1 MSDPCNA
8 PLEIERKFLI
18 RRPDE
23 SVLAQIPGAV
33 KYEIEQIYLPET
45 ADGEHPRI
53 RRRVGPRGEEC
64 FYTVKRK
71 ITAVTR
77 VEHEHS
83 ISPHQYAALA
93 AGQQRPMVI
102 RKTRWCLPSGDHTAE
117 VDIYP
122 FWQSTAVVEVELGSE
137 KEDFE
142 LPAVLS
148 VIREVTGETRFL
160 NRDMARELMLTGRVK
175 EEI

>member
-1 MSDPCNA
+1 MSNQEKM

-23 SVLAQIPGAV
+23 AKLAEIPGAV
-33 KYEIEQIYLPET
+33 KYEIEQIYLPEN
-45 ADGEHPRI
+45 AQGEHPRI
-53 RRRVGPRGEEC
+53 RRRVGPRGVEC

-77 VEHEHS
+77 VEQENS
-83 ISPHQYAALA
+83 ISSAQYAALA
-93 AGQQRPMVI
+93 SAQQRPVVI
-102 RKTRWCLPSGDHTAE
+102 CKTRWCLPAGDHTAE

-122 FWQSTAVVEVELGSE
+122 FWQNTAVVEIEL
-137 KEDFE
+137 KREDEAYE
-142 LPAVLS
+142 LPPMLS
-148 VIREVTGETRFL
+148 VIREVTGEARFL
-160 NRDMARELMLTGRVK
+160 NRDMARELWETGCVK

>member
-1 MSDPCNA
+1 MSNPCNA

-33 KYEIEQIYLPET
+33 KYEIEQIYLPEN
-45 ADGEHPRI
+45 AEGERPRI
-53 RRRVGPRGEEC
+53 RRRVGPRGVEC

-77 VEHEHS
+77 VEQEHS
-83 ISPHQYAALA
+83 ISPEQYAVLA
-93 AGQQRPMVI
+93 VLERPMVI
-102 RKTRWCLPSGDHTAE
+102 RKTRWCLPAGNHTAE
-117 VDIYP
+117 VDIYH
-122 FWQSTAVVEVELGSE
+122 FWQSTAVVEVELGNE
-137 KEDFE
+137 QEEFE
-142 LPAVLS
+142 LPAELS
-148 VIREVTGETRFL
+148 VIREVTGEARFL
-160 NRDMARELMLTGRVK
+160 NRDMAHELLRTGRVK

>member
-1 MSDPCNA
+1 MNNPCNA

-33 KYEIEQIYLPET
+33 KYEIEQIYLPEN
-45 ADGEHPRI
+45 ADGERPRI
-53 RRRVGPRGEEC
+53 RRRVGPRGVEC

-77 VEHEHS
+77 VEQEHS
-83 ISPHQYAALA
+83 ISPEQYAALA
-93 AGQQRPMVI
+93 SAQAHPMVI
-102 RKTRWCLPSGDHTAE
+102 CKTRWCLPVGNHTAE

-122 FWQSTAVVEVELGSE
+122 FWQSTAAVEVELGSE
-137 KEDFE
+137 QEKFE
-142 LPAVLS
+142 LPAELS
-148 VIREVTGETRFL
+148 VIREVTGEARFL
-160 NRDMARELMLTGRVK
+160 NRDMACELLRTGRVK

>member
-1 MSDPCNA
+1 MNNPCNA

-23 SVLAQIPGAV
+23 SVLTQIPGAV
-33 KYEIEQIYLPET
+33 KYEIEQIYLPEN
-45 ADGEHPRI
+45 ADGERPRI
-53 RRRVGPRGEEC
+53 RRRVGPRGVEC

-77 VEHEHS
+77 VEQEHS
-83 ISPHQYAALA
+83 ISPEQYAALA
-93 AGQQRPMVI
+93 SAQAHPMVI
-102 RKTRWCLPSGDHTAE
+102 CKTRWCLPVGNHTAE

-137 KEDFE
+137 QEKFE
-142 LPAVLS
+142 LPAELS
-148 VIREVTGETRFL
+148 VIREVTGEARFL
-160 NRDMARELMLTGRVK
+160 NRDMACELLRTGRVK